1 MKRIILLFGLLL
13 FLTTVN
19 AQPRLVS
26 DGPGRAHLIVEGQ
39 PMLIL
44 GGELSNSAATCRAD
58 IDSVMPRM
66 ARLGLNTVLVPAQWD
81 LIEPE
86 EGHYDFSL
94 IDESIR
100 QARSNGLKVVFLWFG
115 AWKNSM
121 SCYAPLWVKRD
132 FHRFPRACGKS
143 GRPQEIVTAF
153 SENLFR
159 ADSTVFT
166 RLIRHIRDIDS
177 KEQTVVMMQVENE
190 IGMLESARDHCPLA
204 ESVWRKPVP
213 KDFLEIYE
221 KANKGLTTTARHGLT
236 WQQLLGES
244 NEGDEQFQ
252 AYWYAHYVERLA
264 CAAKRIYALPLY
276 VNAAMNSR
284 GRKPGEY
291 PSAGPLVHLFPI
303 WKQVATHVDL
313 CSPDIYDTGFK
324 NWARRYA
331 TADNPLFIPE
341 SRCCVNSGV
350 RALYTFG
357 EHEAVGFCPFAID
370 QSGAGDTHQVSA
382 AYHLLHQLTPLLLRY
397 RGKQQIHGVLFDQ
410 QDRDTTLIDGRFAL
424 ACHHVFT
431 SPWDPRAKDGSTWR
445 EGGAVIIRLSADE
458 YIIAGSGVVVEFKDK
473 GQAAVR
479 QQALGED
486 GFALKGNGK
495 KQDEK
500 TQKGRPTESLGASA
514 MNKKRGE
521 EQQRSAYSSPRY
533 VGLGSVSEIR
543 VDTDG
548 HWSPVRYL
556 NGDQTHQGRHV
567 RIGIDDYQILHVKVY

>member
-13 FLTTVN
+13 FLTTAN

-132 FHRFPRACGKS
+132 FHRFPRACSKS

-204 ESVWRKPVP
+204 ESVW
-213 KDFLEIYE
+213 
-221 KANKGLTTTARHGLT
+221 
-236 WQQLLGES
+236 
-244 NEGDEQFQ
+244 
-252 AYWYAHYVERLA
+252 
-264 CAAKRIYALPLY
+264 
-276 VNAAMNSR
+276 
-284 GRKPGEY
+284 
-291 PSAGPLVHLFPI
+291 
-303 WKQVATHVDL
+303 
-313 CSPDIYDTGFK
+313 
-324 NWARRYA
+324 
-331 TADNPLFIPE
+331 
-341 SRCCVNSGV
+341 
-350 RALYTFG
+350 
-357 EHEAVGFCPFAID
+357 
-370 QSGAGDTHQVSA
+370 
-382 AYHLLHQLTPLLLRY
+382 
-397 RGKQQIHGVLFDQ
+397 
-410 QDRDTTLIDGRFAL
+410 
-424 ACHHVFT
+424 
-431 SPWDPRAKDGSTWR
+431 
-445 EGGAVIIRLSADE
+445 
-458 YIIAGSGVVVEFKDK
+458 
-473 GQAAVR
+473 
-479 QQALGED
+479 
-486 GFALKGNGK
+486 
-495 KQDEK
+495 
-500 TQKGRPTESLGASA
+500 
-514 MNKKRGE
+514 
-521 EQQRSAYSSPRY
+521 
-533 VGLGSVSEIR
+533 
-543 VDTDG
+543 
-548 HWSPVRYL
+548 
-556 NGDQTHQGRHV
+556 
-567 RIGIDDYQILHVKVY
+567 